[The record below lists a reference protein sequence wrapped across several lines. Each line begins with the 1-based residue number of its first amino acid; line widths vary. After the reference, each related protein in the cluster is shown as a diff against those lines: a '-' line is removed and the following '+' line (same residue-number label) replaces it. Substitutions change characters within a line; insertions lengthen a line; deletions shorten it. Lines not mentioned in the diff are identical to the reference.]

1 MSKRKGLI
9 TPDDFPTT
17 LQLEREYRRVKERKR
32 FGRVLR
38 STIYI
43 IATVAAFAILVATLF
58 LPVMRIYGNSMA
70 PTLNEGEIVVAQKGS
85 RFSPGD
91 VVAFY
96 FNNKVLVKRVICG
109 PGDWFDI
116 REDGTVTVNGA
127 VLDEPYIT
135 EKSLGICDLKLP
147 YQVPEDQYFVM
158 GDQRTV
164 SVDSRSTQVGCV
176 TQEQVVGRIW
186 LCVWPLA
193 EIRLIGS

>member
-1 MSKRKGLI
+1 MSKRKGFI
-9 TPDDFPTT
+9 APDDFPTT

-158 GDQRTV
+158 GDQRSA
-164 SVDSRSTQVGCV
+164 SVDSRSSQVGCV